1 MRTGSPVLIYKDE
14 NMHNFFLAYQAFLDR
29 LEKLAIW
36 IASLLVVVILGN
48 ETLGIVYDLLGHSI
62 PWTTELSVCLFA
74 WVVFLGAGILSR
86 RGGHISLDI
95 IVESLPS
102 SLQSWLKVIYTIL
115 TLIVVA
121 VLIYFGGQLALFVG
135 RFQKSVYLEISMFYF
150 YLSVPV
156 GGLLIGLNS
165 LGTILPNPRREEM
178 TKLGKIE
185 ENPLY

>member
-1 MRTGSPVLIYKDE
+1 MQS
-14 NMHNFFLAYQAFLDR
+14 FFLAYQAFLDR
-29 LEKLAIW
+29 LEKLTIW
-36 IASLLVVVILGN
+36 IASFLVVVLLGN
-48 ETLGIVYDLLGHSI
+48 ETLGIVCDLLGRSI
-62 PWTTELSVCLFA
+62 PWITELSVCLFA

-95 IVESLPS
+95 IVERLPS
-102 SLQSWLKVIYTIL
+102 SMQSWLRAIYAIL
-115 TLIVVA
+115 AIIFVA
-121 VLIYFGGQLALFVG
+121 VLLYFGGQLALFVG

-150 YLSVPV
+150 YLAVPA

-165 LGTILPNPRREEM
+165 LGTILPNPRKEEM

>member
-1 MRTGSPVLIYKDE
+1 ME
-14 NMHNFFLAYQAFLDR
+14 NLFLAYQAFLDR

-36 IASLLVVVILGN
+36 IASFLVVVLLGN
-48 ETLGIVYDLLGHSI
+48 ETFGIVCDLLGHSI
-62 PWTTELSVCLFA
+62 PWITELSVCLFA

-95 IVESLPS
+95 VVERLPAS
-102 SLQSWLKVIYTIL
+102 VQSWMQVIYAL
-115 TLIVVA
+115 LALVVVA
-121 VLIYFGGQLALFVG
+121 VLLYFGGQLALFVG

-165 LGTILPNPRREEM
+165 LGTILPNRRKDEM

>member
-1 MRTGSPVLIYKDE
+1 MQ
-14 NMHNFFLAYQAFLDR
+14 NFFLAYQAFLDR

-36 IASLLVVVILGN
+36 IASLLVVVLLGN
-48 ETLGIVYDLLGHSI
+48 ETLGIVSDLLGHSI
-62 PWTTELSVCLFA
+62 PWITELSVCLFA

-95 IVESLPS
+95 IVERLPS
-102 SLQSWLKVIYTIL
+102 SVQSWLRVIYAIL
-115 TLIVVA
+115 AIIFVV
-121 VLIYFGGQLALFVG
+121 VLLYFGGQLALFVG

-150 YLSVPV
+150 YSAVPV

-165 LGTILPNPRREEM
+165 LGTILPNPRKEEM

>member
-1 MRTGSPVLIYKDE
+1 MQ
-14 NMHNFFLAYQAFLDR
+14 NFFLAYQAFLDR

-36 IASLLVVVILGN
+36 VASLLVVVLLGN
-48 ETLGIVYDLLGHSI
+48 ETLGIVSDLFGRSI
-62 PWTTELSVCLFA
+62 PWITELSVCLFA

-95 IVESLPS
+95 IVERLPS
-102 SLQSWLKVIYTIL
+102 SVQSWLRVIYAIL
-115 TLIVVA
+115 AIIFVV
-121 VLIYFGGQLALFVG
+121 VLVYFGGQLALFVG

-150 YLSVPV
+150 YSAVPV

-165 LGTILPNPRREEM
+165 LGAILPNPRKVEM

>member
-1 MRTGSPVLIYKDE
+1 MQ
-14 NMHNFFLAYQAFLDR
+14 NFFLAYQAFLDR
-29 LEKLAIW
+29 LEKLTIW
-36 IASLLVVVILGN
+36 IASLLVVVLLGN
-48 ETLGIVYDLLGHSI
+48 ETLGIVCDLFGRSI
-62 PWTTELSVCLFA
+62 PWITELSVCLFA

-95 IVESLPS
+95 IVERLPS
-102 SLQSWLKVIYTIL
+102 SIQSWLRVIYAIL
-115 TLIVVA
+115 AIVFVA
-121 VLIYFGGQLALFVG
+121 VLLYFGGQLALFVG

-150 YLSVPV
+150 YSAVPV

-165 LGTILPNPRREEM
+165 LGAILPNPRKVEM

>member
-1 MRTGSPVLIYKDE
+1 MQ
-14 NMHNFFLAYQAFLDR
+14 NFFLAYQAFLDR
-29 LEKLAIW
+29 LEKLTIW
-36 IASLLVVVILGN
+36 IASLLVVVLLGN
-48 ETLGIVYDLLGHSI
+48 ETLGIVCDLFGRSI
-62 PWTTELSVCLFA
+62 PWITELSVCLFA

-95 IVESLPS
+95 IVERLPS
-102 SLQSWLKVIYTIL
+102 SIQSWLRVIYAIL
-115 TLIVVA
+115 AIVFVA
-121 VLIYFGGQLALFVG
+121 VLLYFGGQLALFVG

-150 YLSVPV
+150 YLAVPV

-165 LGTILPNPRREEM
+165 LGTILPNPRKVEM